1 MIDDLQKS
9 GQWKMHLTMK
19 LKFLSSTDINEKRII
34 YSKSDNSIVMI
45 GNDADTIIQEV
56 FELFLHK
63 YQKCLKESM
72 KGSNFIFDHVSEMH
86 YICNKIRLSLILL
99 HM

>member
-19 LKFLSSTDINEKRII
+19 LKFLSSTDINEKRIRF
-34 YSKSDNSIVMI
+34 SKSDNSIVMI

-56 FELFLHK
+56 FE
-63 YQKCLKESM
+63 
-72 KGSNFIFDHVSEMH
+72 
-86 YICNKIRLSLILL
+86 
-99 HM
+99 